1 MIERKLVQEKIKEFQ
16 IREYIQKKM
25 AGAEIS
31 SIFVKKTPLGD
42 KITIASSK
50 PGMIVGKK
58 GANIFDLTTDLK
70 QKFSLE
76 NPQIEINEVGN
87 PFLDANI
94 VADMIVRDFENF
106 GSMRFKQI
114 GNRTVDNIMRAGALG
129 VEIKLSGKI
138 PSARAKAWR
147 FYSGY
152 LKKSGEA
159 AAVGIRS
166 SIKGANLKAGTIGV
180 QVMIMPP
187 ELELPDRIFLK
198 EDLPAQAQQQKP
210 GQAQKEEK
218 KEEKKAE
225 QVQKEEKTEE
235 KKAEQAEE
243 KKPEEKK
250 PEGEKPKKRGRKKK
264 TEQPAEAKEEV
275 KEEAKE
281 EPKSE

>member
-1 MIERKLVQEKIKEFQ
+1 
-16 IREYIQKKM
+16 M

-94 VADMIVRDFENF
+94 VADMMVRDFENF

-114 GNRTVDNIMRAGALG
+114 GNRTVDNVMRAGALG

-138 PSARAKAWR
+138 PSARAKSWR

-166 SIKGANLKAGTIGV
+166 SIKAANLKAGTIGV

-187 ELELPDRIFLK
+187 EMELPDRIFLK

-225 QVQKEEKTEE
+225 Q
-235 KKAEQAEE
+235 A
-243 KKPEEKK
+243 EEKK

-264 TEQPAEAKEEV
+264 TEQPDEAKEEV